1 MFSSFDGGGSQPQE
15 VRRGPMTTSDFE
27 VSLEDMY
34 MGAEIDVGY
43 IHRLC
48 VISPL
53 TIMLS
58 MLILILP
65 SAFISISREPATRYP
80 VHDQRKDPL
89 RPLPWLRSCLQ
100 LAHPSHPTCSFPTC
114 STTRSTTPW
123 ALPRAASSCSRARA
137 TRAWTGRRAT
147 LLYAS

>member
-1 MFSSFDGGGSQPQE
+1 MFSSFDGGASQPQE

-53 TIMLS
+53 MIMLL

-65 SAFISISREPATRYP
+65 SAFISISREPATRS
-80 VHDQRKDPL
+80 R
-89 RPLPWLRSCLQ
+89 LQ

-137 TRAWTGRRAT
+137 TRARTGRRAT